1 MEWGAVR
8 KRSFVQQLER
18 VGRFLEDA
26 LTVGLLGFMII
37 LASIQIVLRNTFD
50 LGFFWGDEA
59 LRVLVLWVAMAGA
72 VAASRADRH
81 ITIDVLSRFLP
92 ARVKHV
98 VKTLTD
104 VFTAS
109 ICGLAAWYSWG
120 FVSME
125 MEFESTLLGGLPA
138 WAFEAVLPL
147 GFAIISLCYLF
158 HAVKSVTCV
167 LGHCPNEDET

>member
-109 ICGLAAWYSWG
+109 ICALRHGIHGDLSPWRWSLNQRFLADCLHGRSKPCCPS
-120 FVSME
+120 VSP
-125 MEFESTLLGGLPA
+125 SSPC
-138 WAFEAVLPL
+138 
-147 GFAIISLCYLF
+147 AICF
-158 HAVKSVTCV
+158 TR
-167 LGHCPNEDET
+167 